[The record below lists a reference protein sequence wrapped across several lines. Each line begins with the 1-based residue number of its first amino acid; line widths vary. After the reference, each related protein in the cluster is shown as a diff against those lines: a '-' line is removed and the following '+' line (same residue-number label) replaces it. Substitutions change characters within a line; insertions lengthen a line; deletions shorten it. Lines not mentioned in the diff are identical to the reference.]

1 MRDTWR
7 EKFREYCEKIEGE
20 QGSYTGIYECGY
32 HWCCDECYCQF
43 SKGCLDCVVTIE
55 QILQR
60 NGVNIDY
67 ADYDFEKW
75 ENLAK
80 QAYKREY
87 ELKVQTKKEHYVC
100 EVVKKTR
107 Y

>member
-32 HWCCDECYCQF
+32 HWCCDECYEDGR
-43 SKGCLDCVVTIE
+43 SLS
-55 QILQR
+55 
-60 NGVNIDY
+60 
-67 ADYDFEKW
+67 
-75 ENLAK
+75 
-80 QAYKREY
+80 
-87 ELKVQTKKEHYVC
+87 
-100 EVVKKTR
+100 R